1 MNYKDFGKLIVESHP
16 EKLKTSKFLDIARI
30 MERVGISRVVFP
42 ITMYRKIN
50 DGGEFRFI
58 PVIGQ
63 SRGYLTELHFY
74 KDHPIAIVQKRMIYG
89 TEEQKISLIESPYID
104 ELRNVIIHKL
114 AESQEP
120 KIDITADEDVTVG
133 LGE

>member
-1 MNYKDFGKLIVESHP
+1 MNYKDFGEMIIANHSD
-16 EKLKTSKFLDIARI
+16 KLKVSKFLDVARI
-30 MERVGISRVVFP
+30 MERTGLNRTVFP

-50 DGGEFRFI
+50 DGGDFRFMS
-58 PVIGQ
+58 VIGQ

-74 KDHPIAIVQKRMIYG
+74 KDHPIAIVEKRTIYG

-104 ELRNVIIHKL
+104 GLRDEIIHKL
-114 AESQEP
+114 AESKPP
-120 KIDITADEDVTVG
+120 KIDIHADHTVRIG